1 MAWWFIAI
9 WLLVLG
15 VAVFSKSMIANIA
28 LILACVLGFQL
39 AVDMATA
46 DTIRWGVAAI
56 FVCGIGFAGLQLVTK
71 VDKF

>member
-9 WLLVLG
+9 WLLVLC
-15 VAVFSKSMIANIA
+15 VAIFSKSMIANIA
-28 LILACVLGFQL
+28 FILVCVLGFQQ
-39 AVDMATA
+39 AVAMESA

-56 FVCGIGFAGLQLVTK
+56 FVCGIAFSGLQLVTK